1 MVALLSPGHRSRA
14 QVRAKKQQER
24 EESNRRRLPC
34 LRSKN
39 GVEGDGEVDG
49 YEVGE
54 ARRRDDDERAKQG
67 GDEEALSR
75 PAGPGRGVLRAQR
88 VLRGPEP
95 RAESRH
101 GHEGER
107 SDSNPIEHHSGPL
120 SPTHAL
126 ARAHAHSFSLSL
138 SSSFSSLFRLFHQQ
152 TSCRYQK
159 TLFTMCAVKIVLA
172 QLEGSSAGRGGSA
185 FGSFNPEAV
194 QTIYKHLDEVPLKNG
209 DEWLRGL
216 MQKDRLLAL
225 RLVEVRESY
234 IKEGFEWDSMQKA
247 AIKEME
253 SSNIEILRE
262 GAESM
267 FK

>member
-1 MVALLSPGHRSRA
+1 MRSTATRAARPAAATTSVPNRATTKRRFLVPLVRAGGFYVPSESFGGLSP
-14 QVRAKKQQER
+14 ER
-24 EESNRRRLPC
+24 
-34 LRSKN
+34 KAATAMK
-39 GVEGDGEVDG
+39 V
-49 YEVGE
+49 
-54 ARRRDDDERAKQG
+54 
-67 GDEEALSR
+67 
-75 PAGPGRGVLRAQR
+75 
-88 VLRGPEP
+88 RGPTP
-95 RAESRH
+95 TQ
-101 GHEGER
+101 
-107 SDSNPIEHHSGPL
+107 SNTI
-120 SPTHAL
+120 L
-126 ARAHAHSFSLSL
+126 ARSPPRTRARACSLFLSL
-138 SSSFSSLFRLFHQQ
+138 FIISLSFSSVPP
-152 TSCRYQK
+152 TNVVRYQK

>member
-1 MVALLSPGHRSRA
+1 
-14 QVRAKKQQER
+14 
-24 EESNRRRLPC
+24 
-34 LRSKN
+34 
-39 GVEGDGEVDG
+39 
-49 YEVGE
+49 
-54 ARRRDDDERAKQG
+54 
-67 GDEEALSR
+67 
-75 PAGPGRGVLRAQR
+75 
-88 VLRGPEP
+88 
-95 RAESRH
+95 
-101 GHEGER
+101 
-107 SDSNPIEHHSGPL
+107 
-120 SPTHAL
+120 
-126 ARAHAHSFSLSL
+126 
-138 SSSFSSLFRLFHQQ
+138 
-152 TSCRYQK
+152 
-159 TLFTMCAVKIVLA
+159 MCAVKIVLA

-194 QTIYKHLDEVPLKNG
+194 QTIYNHLDEVPLKNG